1 MLTMDRWKM
10 LAMVSALFVSASA
23 NGQTIDGTLV
33 GDESFYGTALSIQD
47 TRSQFGDADTGDPS
61 NGGRGSELDQVFAKI
76 SGGKLIMLIAGNL
89 ESNFNKL
96 QISIDSVAGGVN
108 TIDGANLPGGHE
120 RFCCGGFSP
129 PHGNNTTNEGALQ
142 KQDGL
147 TFDSGFGADYSLI
160 FTNGFEKVNPGLT
173 GGPNPWDN
181 EAEFWSM
188 SAYFA
193 DLTSGSSGAVEEL
206 GMALAPQGRPNVLR
220 AAGEGLEDFPFA
232 PFDPLGISPTIIGP
246 ALPGLGTGELIDK
259 NYAQSANGGCDVS
272 GTGAG
277 CIARELEFALPV
289 DPTEVNAG
297 SLTNA
302 SSHRN
307 FDNTIGLL
315 AAIDNSNTAGVL
327 GSAGPDFSIDQGSP
341 AEDDPENVVTGV
353 ELAIPLAAIGNP
365 TGDVKI
371 TAFINGSSHD
381 FLSNQFAGDGL
392 DDGPGDPDG
401 LPAGNPGTV
410 VFGAA
415 PLATLADFT
424 GDQFITVSQSTGLV
438 DGDYSGNGIVD
449 AADYT
454 VWFDH
459 RGAPGGPADG
469 DGNGTVDQADYTY
482 WKTRFGNSGTGTGKA
497 VPEPAALL
505 LALLGLAGLLARRR

>member
-1 MLTMDRWKM
+1 M
-10 LAMVSALFVSASA
+10 
-23 NGQTIDGTLV
+23 G
-33 GDESFYGTALSIQD
+33 
-47 TRSQFGDADTGDPS
+47 
-61 NGGRGSELDQVFAKI
+61 
-76 SGGKLIMLIAGNL
+76 
-89 ESNFNKL
+89 
-96 QISIDSVAGGVN
+96 
-108 TIDGANLPGGHE
+108 
-120 RFCCGGFSP
+120 
-129 PHGNNTTNEGALQ
+129 
-142 KQDGL
+142 
-147 TFDSGFGADYSLI
+147 
-160 FTNGFEKVNPGLT
+160 
-173 GGPNPWDN
+173 
-181 EAEFWSM
+181 
-188 SAYFA
+188 
-193 DLTSGSSGAVEEL
+193 
-206 GMALAPQGRPNVLR
+206 
-220 AAGEGLEDFPFA
+220 DFPFA

-259 NYAQSANGGCDVS
+259 NYAQSANGGCDAS

-289 DPTEVNAG
+289 DPAEVNVG

-315 AAIDNSNTAGVL
+315 ATIDNSNTAGVL
-327 GSAGPDFSIDQGSP
+327 GSGGPDFSIDQGSP

-353 ELAIPLAAIGNP
+353 EPAIPLAAIGNP

-371 TAFINGSSHD
+371 TVFINGSSRD

-410 VFGAA
+410 VLGAA

-438 DGDYSGNGIVD
+438 DGDYSANGMVD

-459 RGAPGGPADG
+459 RGASDGPADG
-469 DGNGTVDQADYTY
+469 NGSGPSTRPTTPTGRLVSATRALVLSRPSPNRLPHCSPCWGWQGCWPSGDEFPQFGLVKDWRRTWCAIFSATQRRNSAPVVRHWPGRQVSVWSATGPSLKFRSRKRHALILTIDNTVKNDSTATFD
-482 WKTRFGNSGTGTGKA
+482 R
-497 VPEPAALL
+497 P
-505 LALLGLAGLLARRR
+505 

>member
-1 MLTMDRWKM
+1 MNRWKI
-10 LAMVSALFVSASA
+10 LTAAIALHVSASA

-33 GDESFYGTALSIQD
+33 GDELFYGTALSIQD
-47 TRSQFGDADTGDPS
+47 TRSQFGDATTGDPS
-61 NGGRGSELDQVFAKI
+61 NGGGGSELDQVFAKI
-76 SGGKLIMLIAGNL
+76 SGGNLYLLIAGNL

-96 QISIDSVAGGVN
+96 QIGIDSVAGGVN
-108 TIDGANLPGGHE
+108 TIDGANLPGGHD
-120 RFCCGGFSP
+120 RFCCGGFRP
-129 PHGNNTTNEGALQ
+129 PLGNNTTNEGALQ

-147 TFDSGFGADYSLI
+147 TFDSGFSADYSLI
-160 FTNGFEKVNPGLT
+160 ITNGFEKVNPGFS

-181 EAEFWSM
+181 ESEFWAM

-193 DLTSGSSGAVEEL
+193 DLTSGPSGAVQDL
-206 GMALAPQGRPNVLR
+206 GMALAPQGQPNVLR
-220 AAGEGLEDFPFA
+220 AAGEGLKDYPFA
-232 PFDPLGISPTIIGP
+232 PLDPLGISPTILGP
-246 ALPGLGTGELIDK
+246 GLPGLGTGELIDK
-259 NYAQSANGGCDVS
+259 NYAQSANGGCDAS

-315 AAIDNSNTAGVL
+315 AAIDNSNTAGVR
-327 GSAGPDFSIDQGSP
+327 GSGGPNFSIDQVSP
-341 AEDDPENVVTGV
+341 DEDDPENVVTGV
-353 ELAIPLAAIGNP
+353 ELAIPLSAIGNP
-365 TGDVKI
+365 NGDVKI
-371 TAFINGSSHD
+371 TAFINGSSHN

-410 VFGAA
+410 AFGAT

-424 GDQFITVSQSTGLV
+424 GDQFITVSQSTGTIE
-438 DGDYSGNGIVD
+438 GDYNANGVVD

-454 VWFDH
+454 VWLDH
-459 RGAPGGPADG
+459 RGASGGPADG
-469 DGNGTVDQADYTY
+469 NGNGTVDLADYTY
-482 WKTRFGNSGTGTGKA
+482 WKTRFSNSGTGTGKTA
-497 VPEPAALL
+497 PEPATSLL
-505 LALLGLAGLLARRR
+505 ILLGPAGLLARRR